1 MSDSDH
7 YDAPGIS
14 VETENFQNRKAEELA
29 ALLQADETLPHT
41 HFVEARRSDNN
52 DIVVLD
58 VEPEVPQNPVHDIRL
73 VERIAVVFDHE
84 DENTPE
90 PLALRKGFPKGTGHQ
105 NIIVEGTPRSL
116 CLHEE
121 PYQERRLRWTAG
133 RFVRRLREWLSQ
145 AAKGELHNEDQPLER
160 LFLGTPHRV
169 VLPSTL
175 YSSDASEVPDFLAVV
190 RVTEIDDGLTIVVR
204 EGASSSKEVDPQ
216 FIGVTYSASPRTHG
230 IVQAQPR
237 STAELDQF
245 LEGEDF
251 LGVLRERLKD
261 LEGEEENR
269 PLDSQLIIT
278 VRLPKL
284 REEGG
289 SPESTDVW
297 AFATKKPIS
306 SIGEDIGIWE
316 MQDGEPGGLIVTDDS
331 PRGED
336 TDLILLNP
344 TQALTK
350 DRAAELSGAEASRS
364 HHVAIGLGTLGSQV
378 QTNLA
383 KMGCGQWTLIDKD
396 VLLPHNVPRHQLGG
410 IFVGCAK
417 SDSTAHPESLSFES
431 HIAESIVGDVLS
443 AEGEENDI
451 REVLGSADYILDMSA
466 SVAVSRNLALDTES
480 DARRTSLFLS
490 PDGRDLVLL
499 AEPSDRSTR
508 LDQLEMEYYRGVVE
522 NEELS
527 GHLQMNG
534 ERLRY
539 GQSCRDVSSELP
551 QDLAALHSGIGARAY
566 RSLESD
572 SSIRLWRAQENMSV
586 NSIRIDARDHHE
598 FDVGKWTVSVSVPIV
613 EEMKAQRQDQLP
625 NETGGVLFGVF
636 DTERSRIYVIGVIP
650 APPDSEEWPD
660 AYIRGVKG
668 LQDRLEEIS
677 VRTGGQVEYVG
688 EWHSH
693 PPDND
698 TGASGDDE
706 SLFDWLTEHRR
717 KDGLPAVMAI
727 QGPED
732 KTRWF
737 VESLSEN
744 HEISSPEI

>member
-1 MSDSDH
+1 M
-7 YDAPGIS
+7 
-14 VETENFQNRKAEELA
+14 
-29 ALLQADETLPHT
+29 
-41 HFVEARRSDNN
+41 
-52 DIVVLD
+52 
-58 VEPEVPQNPVHDIRL
+58 
-73 VERIAVVFDHE
+73 
-84 DENTPE
+84 
-90 PLALRKGFPKGTGHQ
+90 
-105 NIIVEGTPRSL
+105 
-116 CLHEE
+116 
-121 PYQERRLRWTAG
+121 
-133 RFVRRLREWLSQ
+133 
-145 AAKGELHNEDQPLER
+145 
-160 LFLGTPHRV
+160 
-169 VLPSTL
+169 
-175 YSSDASEVPDFLAVV
+175 
-190 RVTEIDDGLTIVVR
+190 
-204 EGASSSKEVDPQ
+204 
-216 FIGVTYSASPRTHG
+216 HG
-230 IVQAQPR
+230 IVQAQPG
-237 STAELDQF
+237 SIAELDQF

-350 DRAAELSGAEASRS
+350 DRAVELSGAEVSRS
-364 HHVAIGLGTLGSQV
+364 HHVAVGLGTLGSQV

-431 HIAESIVGDVLS
+431 PVAESIVGDVLS
-443 AEGEENDI
+443 VESEDNDI
-451 REVLGSADYILDMSA
+451 EESLGNADYILDMSA
-466 SVAVSRNLALDTES
+466 SVAVSRHLALDTDS

-499 AEPSDRSTR
+499 AEPSGQALR
-508 LDQLEMEYYRGVVE
+508 LDQLEMEYYRGLVE

-539 GQSCRDVSSELP
+539 GQSCRDVSSKLP

-566 RSLESD
+566 RSLDSD
-572 SSIRLWRAQENMSV
+572 ASIRLWRAQEEMGV
-586 NSIRIDARDHHE
+586 NSISIDVRDHHE
-598 FDVGKWTVSVSVPIV
+598 FDVGKWTISVSAPVI
-613 EEMKAQRQDQLP
+613 EEMKAQRQDRLP
-625 NETGGVLFGVF
+625 DETGGVLFGVF
-636 DTERSRIYVIGVIP
+636 DTERSRIYVIGIIP

-660 AYIRGVKG
+660 AYIRGVEG
-668 LQDRLEEIS
+668 LQERLEEIS

-693 PPDND
+693 PPDTD
-698 TGASGDDE
+698 TRASEDDE
-706 SLFDWLTEHRR
+706 SLFDWLIKHRR

-727 QGPED
+727 QGSGD
-732 KTRWF
+732 RTRWF

-744 HEISSPEI
+744 REISTPET